1 MMFVTA
7 VFEGIRSGVC
17 ECVYRKRFVMLTRDR
32 KSLLLIGPG
41 LFDSPVRGYIQLAT
55 K

>member
-17 ECVYRKRFVMLTRDR
+17 ECGDRNWGLTP
-32 KSLLLIGPG
+32 LIIPQKKCPKEKQHGKTG
-41 LFDSPVRGYIQLAT
+41 I
-55 K
+55 